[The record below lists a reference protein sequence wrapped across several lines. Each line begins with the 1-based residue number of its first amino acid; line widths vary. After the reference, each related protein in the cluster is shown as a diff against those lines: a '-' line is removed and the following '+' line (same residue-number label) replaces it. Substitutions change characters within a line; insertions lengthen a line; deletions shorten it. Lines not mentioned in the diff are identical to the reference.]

1 MTSILQAM
9 GYIQDQADAGQKK
22 GLARLLGSAYG
33 AAPEQRQQIL
43 GTVAQRGG
51 LSEAMAADKGFGEQE
66 DNVHLQMAKRA
77 REVVALYKANPQM
90 AQQIYQNGL
99 VPLAAR
105 AGVTNPPPQLD
116 DTLIPGLEKLASA
129 AVDKSSELQTFDAM
143 SAGLT
148 PEQIAE
154 ARQIN
159 LGLKPR
165 AVTAAAKSLSVDING
180 VPTQLTFNPATGTYE
195 QAVVGGGPS
204 PAPAPSAGGDIFS
217 GLTSA
222 VPGLTI
228 TSAQRSPEHNREVG
242 GVPNSYH
249 LTGQA
254 RDILPPNAQQA
265 PMVRQWAAANGMEV
279 LNEGDHWHLEPR
291 KGAPIVGRT
300 KEAEA
305 YAVDSA
311 KNQAQIDALPTI
323 GGLEATNAG
332 RKEMAVAAAQ
342 TATGAGVEAAKQ
354 FGQDAAKTFG
364 AIQDSGRAAAKERS
378 RLALLRADLKNTY
391 TGPGAN
397 MLLGI
402 KRAANAFGIKVD
414 GLAEGEAARA
424 LSNQLAL
431 SLRNPAGG
439 EGMPGAMSDADRNF
453 LMQSVPGLL
462 SSPQGWRAM
471 VDMRLALAD
480 AAVKQAQYAE
490 QLRRQGVPI
499 QDIPGRVQDFANQ
512 NQIFNAGQQAA
523 PSAPAAG
530 GWKVEVVQ

>member
-43 GTVAQRGG
+43 GAVAQRGG
-51 LSEAMAADKGFGEQE
+51 ADMAFEADKHFAGMDDTARKRLGQDASALLALPADQRAQAYPGFA
-66 DNVHLQMAKRA
+66 AK
-77 REVVALYKANPQM
+77 
-90 AQQIYQNGL
+90 AQQLGIPAPMQWSDSYADGL
-99 VPLAAR
+99 GQLATAFGG
-105 AGVTNPPPQLD
+105 AGL
-116 DTLIPGLEKLASA
+116 
-129 AVDKSSELQTFDAM
+129 SSELQTFNAM
-143 SAGLT
+143 SRGLT
-148 PEQIAE
+148 PDQIAE

-165 AVTAAAKSLSVDING
+165 AVTGAMKFDTWTDASGNPRPQRNNPTTGQVEVYVDEKGQWVPLGGGVGQSAPAATKVEIAGVPKDEQDRISRVATAMEQAGYSADDINAFVASRLPG
-180 VPTQLTFNPATGTYE
+180 GQVTQ
-195 QAVVGGGPS
+195 Q
-204 PAPAPSAGGDIFS
+204 
-217 GLTSA
+217 
-222 VPGLTI
+222 PGL
-228 TSAQRSPEHNREVG
+228 G
-242 GVPNSYH
+242 
-249 LTGQA
+249 
-254 RDILPPNAQQA
+254 
-265 PMVRQWAAANGMEV
+265 
-279 LNEGDHWHLEPR
+279 
-291 KGAPIVGRT
+291 VGRT

-462 SSPQGWRAM
+462 NSPQGWRAM

-480 AAVKQAQYAE
+480 SAVKQAQYAE

-512 NQIFNAGQQAA
+512 NQIFNAGQQSA

-530 GWKVEVVQ
+530 GNRTLRYNPQTGKIE